1 MNKNDLRICCVCHKE
16 FIFCPVCRP
25 EDRNKEPWHFAYC
38 SENCRDIYK
47 VTSSF
52 ENGKMTDID
61 AKTKLAKLDLSEQNN
76 FGESYKNS
84 IASIMKAKQQIIKK
98 EIKKV
103 DVKSAKNIVTKVENE
118 AKSDVE
124 Q

>member
-1 MNKNDLRICCVCHKE
+1 MNKNDLRTCCVCHKE
-16 FIFCPVCRP
+16 YSFCLCNP
-25 EDRNKEPWHFAYC
+25 EDRLKPTWHFAYC
-38 SENCRDIYK
+38 SENCRDIYNI
-47 VTSSF
+47 TSSF

-61 AKTKLAKLDLSEQNN
+61 AKEKLAKLDLSEQNN

-98 EIKKV
+98 ENKKV
-103 DVKSAKNIVTKVENE
+103 DVKSTKNIVTKVENE